1 MGVPTSQAE
10 VTRAQETVIAA
21 EAARAVAELA
31 AETSTQEATATWE
44 SVTTLVRD
52 TEDRAALAER
62 EAWERVLWVEVESAA
77 ALASA
82 REVAEGLVW
91 RIALLEGELTEVHR
105 TWEVAEENSWG
116 LSNTAADVEQRR

>member
-62 EAWERVLWVEVESAA
+62 EAWERVL
-77 ALASA
+77 
-82 REVAEGLVW
+82 
-91 RIALLEGELTEVHR
+91 
-105 TWEVAEENSWG
+105 
-116 LSNTAADVEQRR
+116 